1 MRICFISSYPPNRAR
16 LSEYA
21 QNLVGEIANRPSVSK
36 VYVFADTVKDF
47 GEEPVG
53 NPKIEVQRVWT
64 ADGPLS
70 ILGILWQIIKLKPD
84 IVHFNVHF
92 QSYGKT
98 RIANFFGFLL
108 VPLSRIFGF
117 RTMVLLHNIGDKVD
131 LKKVRLKPSLFNKV
145 GILLATKL
153 LLSASSIVVTVKSY
167 SQYLEERYGYTNVQ
181 YIPHG
186 TSANNCLNLINNY
199 EKVVL
204 MFGHMGPSK
213 GLSVMFQAIENL
225 AKERGNVKL
234 VIAGN
239 SHPNFPGYLDEIRK
253 TAPPAVDF
261 LGYVS
266 EENIPKVFGAADVIV
281 LPYSTATGT
290 SGVFHLAC
298 GYGKPIVA
306 SSLPEIKELVSDGA
320 SALLVPPGDAKALQG
335 AISAILFNNSLTAK
349 MSEQNLIF
357 AKREQ
362 WDAVAE
368 AYEKVYLRLLHFKL
382 LDDSTAHVS
391 VTVPSCEDFQTN
403 QDFQK
408 LSTKN

>member
-1 MRICFISSYPPNRAR
+1 MKICFISSYPPNRAR

-21 QNLVGEIANRPSVSK
+21 QNLVGEIANRPAVSK
-36 VYVFADTVKDF
+36 VYVLADTVKDL
-47 GEEPVG
+47 GEGPAG

-70 ILGILWQIIKLKPD
+70 ILGILRQIIRLKPD

-98 RIANFFGFLL
+98 RIANFIGFLL

-117 RTMVLLHNIGDKVD
+117 RTMVLLHNLGDKVD
-131 LKKVRLKPSLFNKV
+131 LKKVRLKPSLVNKV

-153 LLSASSIVVTVKSY
+153 VLSASSIVVTVQSY
-167 SQYLEERYGYTNVQ
+167 AQYIKKRYGIAGVL

-186 TSANNCLNLINNY
+186 TSASNIFNLTNDR

-213 GLSVMFQAIENL
+213 GLSVMFQAFENL
-225 AKERGNVKL
+225 TKEHGNVKL

-239 SHPNFPGYLDEIRK
+239 SHPNFPGYLDEIK
-253 TAPPAVDF
+253 NIAPPSVSF
-261 LGYVS
+261 LGYVPD
-266 EENIPKVFGAADVIV
+266 ENIAKVFGAADVIV

-298 GYGKPIVA
+298 GFGKPIVA
-306 SSLPEIKELVSDGA
+306 SSLPEIKELVSEGA
-320 SALLVPPGDAKALQG
+320 SALLVPPGDSKALQG
-335 AISAILFNNSLTAK
+335 AISKILSNNKVTAK
-349 MSEQNLIF
+349 MSQQNLNF
-357 AKREQ
+357 AKKEQ
-362 WDAVAE
+362 WDAIAE
-368 AYEKVYLRLLHFKL
+368 AYEKAYLRLLHLKT
-382 LDDSTAHVS
+382 LDDSTVHLS
-391 VTVPSCEDFQTN
+391 VNVPFCEDFQTN
-403 QDFQK
+403 YE
-408 LSTKN
+408 